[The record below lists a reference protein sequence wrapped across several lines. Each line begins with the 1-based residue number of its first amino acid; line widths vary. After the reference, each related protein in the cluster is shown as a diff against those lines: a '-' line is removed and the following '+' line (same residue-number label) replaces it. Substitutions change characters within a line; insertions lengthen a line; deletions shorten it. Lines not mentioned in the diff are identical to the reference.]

1 LAIAGTAAM
10 FLVGGGIITH
20 QFDSLHH
27 LSESFAHAMHAIP
40 AIGAILGWLAP
51 LLFDFLFGIVAG
63 AAVIA
68 AIHLYKIVFGGSH
81 EP

>member
-1 LAIAGTAAM
+1 
-10 FLVGGGIITH
+10 
-20 QFDSLHH
+20 
-27 LSESFAHAMHAIP
+27 MHAIP

-51 LLFDFLFGIVAG
+51 LLFDFLFGIAAG